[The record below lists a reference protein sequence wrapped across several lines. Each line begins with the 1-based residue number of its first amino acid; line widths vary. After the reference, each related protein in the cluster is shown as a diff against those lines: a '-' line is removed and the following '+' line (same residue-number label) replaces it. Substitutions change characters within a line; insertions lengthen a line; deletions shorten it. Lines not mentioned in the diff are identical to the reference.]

1 MTAKTLFYFSLYCNK
16 MIIPVRCFTC
26 GKVIGNKYDSYLEL
40 LASDNSARYDIYY
53 QNSYKHLHLAEIT
66 LSYCIRP

>member
-1 MTAKTLFYFSLYCNK
+1 